1 MKKVL
6 VFTDLDKANA
16 YVTEINAAY
25 DVKAEEAKA
34 SNDKVKLIEKD
45 LAVSKAETETANEN
59 AEKALAEVEKANK
72 STEDALTEV
81 QTLSAKLDLQE
92 KHGGNGGTL
101 VTIGKKSYKLIGN
114 RFITGSGEKNAE
126 EAAKDNVFLA
136 HLLKIGSGALVA
148 LD

>member
-34 SNDKVKLIEKD
+34 SNDKVKLIEND

-59 AEKALAEVEKANK
+59 AEKALAEVK
-72 STEDALTEV
+72 V
-81 QTLSAKLDLQE
+81 LSEKLDLQE
-92 KHGGNGGTL
+92 KHGGNGGNI
-101 VTIGKKSYKLIGN
+101 VTIEKKSYKLIGN
-114 RFITGSGEKNAE
+114 RFITSAGEVNAE
-126 EAAKDNVFLA
+126 EASKDKKFLA
-136 HLLKIGSGALVA
+136 KLLQIGSGALVP

>member
-25 DVKAEEAKA
+25 DAQAEEAKA

-45 LAVSKAETETANEN
+45 LAVSKGETETANAN
-59 AEKALAEVEKANK
+59 TEKALAEVEKANK
-72 STEDALTEV
+72 STEDALAEV
-81 QTLSAKLDLQE
+81 ETLSAKLDLQE
-92 KHGGNGGTL
+92 KHKGDNI
-101 VTIGKKSYKLIGN
+101 VTINKKSYKLIGT
-114 RFITGSGEKNAE
+114 RFITSAGETNAE
-126 EAAKDNVFLA
+126 EAAKDKKFLA
-136 HLLKIGSGALVA
+136 HLLEIGSGALVA